1 MKVCEAGG
9 LRANFLL
16 VVRVLK
22 AGVLSFRA
30 DHHSALYPR
39 SWENSLTADTGDTCV
54 KTLLDLGADPKKVQ
68 CSHKNA
74 LTVTLKSP
82 PRVGEKR
89 SVPLYIY
96 RKSLG

>member
-1 MKVCEAGG
+1 M
-9 LRANFLL
+9 L

-22 AGVLSFRA
+22 AGLLFFRA

-74 LTVTLKSP
+74 LTITLKSP
-82 PRVGEKR
+82 HNVGEER
-89 SVPLYIY
+89 SVSKESPLKI
-96 RKSLG
+96 LG